1 MADLRPGW
9 MVRNVVN
16 RIVRLLGVATTLTVA
31 GRTSGQPRSVP
42 VNVLEHDG
50 HRYLV
55 SPRGEMD
62 WVKNLRAAGEG
73 ELKRRG
79 SSERFRAAEV
89 AVDDRPDIIAA
100 YRAKWDS
107 QVKGFFEQLPDLADH
122 PTFVIEPV

>member
-1 MADLRPGW
+1 

-50 HRYLV
+50 RRYLV

-73 ELKRRG
+73 ELQRRG
-79 SSERFRAAEV
+79 SSQRFRATEV

-100 YRAKWDS
+100 YRAKWDG
-107 QVKGFFEQLPDLADH
+107 QVKGFFEQLPDPADH